1 MGERISGEDISR
13 LPSFKSLVYPGLFR
27 AVKQIALTAVH
38 QYNIFMKK
46 KIINSP
52 AAFVSFSLR
61 VLKDFK
67 RNQGLL
73 LSGAVAYYSLLSIVP
88 MSILALIVLPH
99 FIGEETLLQTLST
112 YFGMVIPGYASNL
125 TEQARTFLEHRRVVG
140 IVGFL
145 VMLFFS
151 SIAFTVLENAMSVIF
166 YHRVRIQRRHFFIS
180 AIIPYIYIFLL
191 GIGILL
197 VSFIAGALETLDHS
211 RLELFGQTLSLQGA
225 VGIVL
230 YILGLVGEVMMLTS
244 IYMVMPIAPIAL
256 RRALIGGI
264 TATILWEITRRVLV
278 WYYSVLSMVNLI
290 YGSFATAVV
299 ALLSIEVAAII
310 LLLGAQVI
318 AEFDRRT
325 YYGDKNG
332 EFET

>member
-1 MGERISGEDISR
+1 MIRKYNTKVIKLPER
-13 LPSFKSLVYPGLFR
+13 FLV
-27 AVKQIALTAVH
+27 
-38 QYNIFMKK
+38 FMLH
-46 KIINSP
+46 
-52 AAFVSFSLR
+52 VLR
-61 VLKDFK
+61 DFK

-99 FIGEETLLQTLST
+99 FIGEEKLLQTLST

-125 TEQARTFLEHRRVVG
+125 TEQARTFLEHRGVVG
-140 IVGFL
+140 IIGFL

-166 YHRVRIQRRHFFIS
+166 FHRVRIHRRHFFIS
-180 AIIPYIYIFLL
+180 AIIPYIYIFLMGL
-191 GIGILL
+191 GILL
-197 VSFIAGALETLDHS
+197 VSFIAGALETLEN
-211 RLELFGQTLSLQGA
+211 RQLVLFAWRLSLEGTT
-225 VGIVL
+225 GIAL
-230 YILGLVGEVMMLTS
+230 YILGLIGEVLMLTS
-244 IYMVMPIAPIAL
+244 IYLVMPAVHIAL
-256 RRALIGGI
+256 RRALIGGV

-325 YYGDKNG
+325 YYADKIGDSGFK
-332 EFET
+332 T